1 MKIAFFHDHVITQ
14 KNNNLFS
21 TGGLNKNVIS
31 RYLNLCDEFT
41 LVTRNNNDR
50 SVDNLTIIE
59 SLDKI
64 HYKAIPDLSSPG
76 TKKYMEAYRLLSV
89 VIEENDFLIIRLPSL
104 IGFLA
109 MYITL
114 RKQKKNIIELVG
126 CPLDSY
132 KYVGYKGK
140 IIALPLYWLT
150 KYLIKKA
157 HSVLYVTQSFLQSR
171 YPTKT
176 PLNIGC
182 SDVDIEIIS
191 NTLEN
196 RLEKLKVNKKYI
208 KIGTIGSLEAT
219 YKGYD
224 TVIKALSLLKKRNK
238 FDFKLELVGG
248 GASTHIDKLLSK
260 SIVKDHVTIKG
271 TLSHPTGIF
280 DWLDNIDIYLH
291 PSRTEGLPRSL
302 VEAMSRGCACIG
314 SNVGGIPELIA
325 PQYLH
330 EKNDI
335 NKLSK
340 LIEKLF
346 NTEERKK
353 NILKNFENASNY
365 DKKILNTKRFD
376 FYMKAIKF
384 DTLK

>member
-1 MKIAFFHDHVITQ
+1 MKIAFFHDHIITQ
-14 KNNNLFS
+14 KNNVLYS
-21 TGGLNKNVIS
+21 SGGLNKQVIA
-31 RYLNLCDEFT
+31 RYLKLCDRFT

-50 SVDNLTIIE
+50 SVDNLSIIE

-64 HYKAIPDLSSPG
+64 NYKVIPDLSSLG
-76 TKKYMEAYRLLSV
+76 KKKYMEAYRLLSV
-89 VIEENDFLIIRLPSL
+89 VIEENDFMIIRLPSL

-114 RKQKKNIIELVG
+114 KKQKKNIIELVG

-132 KYVGYKGK
+132 KYLGFKGK

-150 KYLIKKA
+150 KYLVKKA
-157 HSVLYVTQSFLQSR
+157 HSVLYVTQSFLQKR

-191 NTLEN
+191 DTLEN
-196 RLEKLKVNKKYI
+196 RLKKLNVTKKYI
-208 KIGTIGSLEAT
+208 KIGMIGSLEAT

-224 TVIKALSLLKKRNK
+224 TVIKALSILKKRSK
-238 FDFKLELVGG
+238 LDFKLELVGG
-248 GASTHIDKLLSK
+248 GASTHINKLLSK
-260 SIVKDHVTIKG
+260 SIVKDYVTIIG
-271 TLSHPTGIF
+271 TLSHPKGVF
-280 DWLDNIDIYLH
+280 DWLDDIDIYLH

-330 EKNDI
+330 EKNDV
-335 NKLSK
+335 NELSK

-346 NTEERKK
+346 NTIRLIYFPS
-353 NILKNFENASNY
+353 IL
-365 DKKILNTKRFD
+365 
-376 FYMKAIKF
+376 
-384 DTLK
+384 

>member
-1 MKIAFFHDHVITQ
+1 M
-14 KNNNLFS
+14 
-21 TGGLNKNVIS
+21 
-31 RYLNLCDEFT
+31 
-41 LVTRNNNDR
+41 
-50 SVDNLTIIE
+50 
-59 SLDKI
+59 
-64 HYKAIPDLSSPG
+64 
-76 TKKYMEAYRLLSV
+76 
-89 VIEENDFLIIRLPSL
+89 
-104 IGFLA
+104 
-109 MYITL
+109 
-114 RKQKKNIIELVG
+114 
-126 CPLDSY
+126 
-132 KYVGYKGK
+132 
-140 IIALPLYWLT
+140 PLYWLT